1 MSFFRYHLFVCT
13 NRRENGEAC
22 CADHGAADARAYLKR
37 RCKELGIHGQ
47 GQTRINGAGC
57 LDRCQEGP
65 VLVIY
70 PEETWYTYV
79 DREDLEEI
87 ITRHLLHGEVV
98 ERLRI
103 PSRKNIQPK
112 G

>member
-1 MSFFRYHLFVCT
+1 
-13 NRRENGEAC
+13 
-22 CADHGAADARAYLKR
+22 YLKR
-37 RCKELGIHGQ
+37 RCKELGLHGK
-47 GQTRINGAGC
+47 GQIRVNNAGC

-70 PEETWYTYV
+70 PEETWYTWV

-103 PSRKNIQPK
+103 
-112 G
+112 